1 MKTEEKKVLVIS
13 VAVIALAI
21 IAVTIGII
29 VNDKKNNSNRVLNE
43 TIAVNEDS
51 ISLEVG
57 DDEKAPDESSQFQD
71 MSAGVPM
78 VNSQTDIV
86 ESENGEVY
94 AITPGSEADS
104 ETDIIAA
111 STDATDDVAD
121 STAADSIVDGAMDN
135 AADGVADSTAEN
147 STGNASNNNVSGDN
161 ENNTSDNNGN
171 NTSDNISD
179 ELETTR
185 VPVK

>member
-13 VAVIALAI
+13 VVVIALAI

-29 VNDKKNNSNRVLNE
+29 VNENNSNRVLNE

-57 DDEKAPDESSQFQD
+57 DEEKAPDESSQSQD

-121 STAADSIVDGAMDN
+121 STA
-135 AADGVADSTAEN
+135 
-147 STGNASNNNVSGDN
+147 
-161 ENNTSDNNGN
+161 
-171 NTSDNISD
+171 SDNISD
-179 ELETTR
+179 ELETAR